1 MTEPQKYFNAA
12 AFRMALETRLKN
24 KADAQDVDVQR
35 LRKQVA
41 FDRLLCRLF
50 QKSNVLWILKG
61 GYAMELRMEVART
74 TRDID
79 LSLQGLSAFELGAS
93 SNQVIRDLLQ
103 TAVAINLQDYFTF
116 LIGEPMMDL
125 EGAPYGG
132 ARYPVD
138 ARMDGRTFARF
149 HLDVG
154 LGDKA
159 LKPLDSVQSKDWLG
173 FANIEPGTFI
183 MISKEQQFA
192 EKYHAYTRPRTDR
205 PNSRVRDLVD
215 MVLLIQSGDM
225 DISMIKTAFSVT
237 FSGRKTHKVPD
248 EVPPPPDNW
257 AGPFKAMAVECQIN
271 TDIKSAVVMLTKFV
285 NCLNL
290 VKS

>member
-1 MTEPQKYFNAA
+1 MIKPQKYSNAT

-24 KADAQDVDVQR
+24 LADTQEVDVQR

-50 QKSNVLWILKG
+50 QKSNGHWILKG

-79 LSLQGLSAFELGAS
+79 LSLQDIPGHKTRDF
-93 SNQVIRDLLQ
+93 SNEAILDLLQ
-103 TAVAINLQDYFTF
+103 EGTATNLHDYFTF

-159 LKPLDSVQSKDWLG
+159 LQPLCSVQSKNWLG
-173 FANIEPGTFI
+173 FANIKPGTFQI
-183 MISKEQQFA
+183 ISEEQQFA

-205 PNSRVRDLVD
+205 LNSRVRDLID
-215 MVLLIQSGDM
+215 MVLLIQAGDM
-225 DISMIKTAFSVT
+225 NTPMIQKAFAVT
-237 FSGRKTHKVPD
+237 FSGRKTH
-248 EVPPPPDNW
+248 EVPEAVPKPPDNW
-257 AGPFKAMAVECQIN
+257 TTPFEAMAVECHID
-271 TDIKSAVVMLTKFV
+271 TDIRSAVAVLTEFINSLKE
-285 NCLNL
+285 N
-290 VKS
+290 

>member
-1 MTEPQKYFNAA
+1 MTEPQKYLNAT
-12 AFRMALETRLKN
+12 AFRMALEIRLKN
-24 KADAQDVDVQR
+24 KADRQDVDVQR

-50 QKSNVLWILKG
+50 QKSNVHWILKG
-61 GYAMELRMEVART
+61 GYAMELRMKVART

-79 LSLQGLSAFELGAS
+79 LSLQSLPALETDNS
-93 SNQVIRDLLQ
+93 SNEIILDLLQ
-103 TAVAINLQDYFTF
+103 EAAAINLQDYFTF
-116 LIGEPMMDL
+116 LIGESMMDL

-159 LKPLDSVQSKDWLG
+159 LQPLDSVHSKDWLD
-173 FANIEPGTFI
+173 FADIEPGTFQI
-183 MISKEQQFA
+183 ISKEQQFA

-205 PNSRVRDLVD
+205 PNSRVRDLID
-215 MVLLIQSGDM
+215 MVLLIQSGD
-225 DISMIKTAFSVT
+225 INIPMIQKAFSVT
-237 FSGRKTHKVPD
+237 FYGRKTH
-248 EVPPPPDNW
+248 EVPEEVPQPPDNW
-257 AGPFKAMAVECQIN
+257 SGPFKAMAIECQIDTN
-271 TDIKSAVVMLTKFV
+271 IKSAVVILKKFM
-285 NCLNL
+285 NSI
-290 VKS
+290 KAI